1 MDDMIYRKSDNKPIK
16 KGKITPL
23 MSQYHQI
30 KSQYPDALLLFR
42 VGDFYETFEED
53 AIKCSESLNILLT
66 SRSGTKLA
74 GFPHHAL
81 NNYLPKL
88 VQAGFRVAICDQLE
102 DPKKTKGLVKRG
114 ITHLI
119 TPGVTLNDQIL
130 QAKSNNFLAALHFE
144 KDKSGVAFLDI
155 STGEFLVAEEKNPY
169 VKQLI
174 KKFSPSEIIFQKKKK
189 DKFEELFDKKFFSF
203 AMDDWVFKYE
213 NAYEK
218 ITRHFKTPS
227 LKGFGIENFKYAI
240 IAAGVVL
247 NYLDHTHNSKIRHI
261 SSLRRIDPDKYVWM
275 DDFTIKN
282 LEILDSNHP
291 NGRSLLDILDSTL
304 TFMGARLLKRWIIMP
319 IKNLSTIYARYNLI
333 GSLLRSNIDI
343 KLTKFLKSLGD
354 IERLTSKVIIE
365 RITPKELINLS
376 HSLDEIENIKNIL
389 LSLNEDKLN
398 IYSKK
403 FPDLKSLNQEI
414 QKTLHSEP
422 AHQLGKG
429 NVIASG
435 ISKELDEL
443 RELVSSG
450 KNKIELICIREKK
463 RTGIPLKISFN
474 NVFGF
479 YIEIRNSYKDKVPKD
494 WIRKQT
500 LVNAERYITEEL
512 KSHEI
517 KILGAEDKIL
527 SLESYFFKKLLN
539 FVGKYIFDLQKVS
552 KLIAHLDVIFSF
564 AKNAKNNEYVRPI
577 INDSMNIYIKKGR
590 HPVIEKCLPFG
601 INYVTNDLFINDVS
615 SQILMIT
622 GPNMAG
628 KSAVLRQTALIILMA
643 HIGSY
648 VPAQYIYI
656 GYIDKI
662 FSRVG
667 AYDNISLG
675 ESTFMVEMNETASIL
690 NNMSKRSLIILDEIG
705 RGTSPYDGFS
715 IAWAVAEYIH
725 EHPKRPKTLFATH
738 YHELHK
744 MAKLFKRIKN
754 FNVSVREIN
763 GDIIFLH
770 KLVTG
775 SSKHSLGLHV
785 AKMANMPSDVIKIAK
800 KMLDKQFS
808 DNKNM
813 RE

>member
-1 MDDMIYRKSDNKPIK
+1 MNQYNK
-16 KGKITPL
+16 
-23 MSQYHQI
+23 I
-30 KSQYPDALLLFR
+30 KSRYPYAILLFR

-53 AIKCSESLNILLT
+53 AIKCSEYLNIVLT

-74 GFPHHAL
+74 GFPYHAL

-88 VQAGFRVAICDQLE
+88 VQAGFRVAICEQLE
-102 DPKKTKGLVKRG
+102 DPKKTKGIVKRD

-155 STGEFLVAEEKNPY
+155 STGEFLVTEEKNSY
-169 VKQLI
+169 IKELI

-189 DKFEELFDKKFFSF
+189 DKFEELLNNNFFSF
-203 AMDDWVFKYE
+203 SMDDWVFQYE

-218 ITRHFKTPS
+218 LIRHFKTPS
-227 LKGFGIENFKYAI
+227 LKGFGIENLKCAI
-240 IAAGVVL
+240 IAAGVIF

-261 SSLRRIDPDKYVWM
+261 SSLRRIDPDQYVWM

-282 LEILDSNHP
+282 LEILESNHP
-291 NGRSLLDILDSTL
+291 NGRSLLEVIDSTL

-333 GSLLRSNIDI
+333 DALQRSNIDMN
-343 KLTKFLKSLGD
+343 LTKYLKLLGD
-354 IERLTSKVIIE
+354 IERLTSKVITE

-376 HSLDEIENIKNIL
+376 YSLVGIENIKTL
-389 LSLNEDKLN
+389 LSSSNEEKLN
-398 IYSKK
+398 LFSKK
-403 FPDLKSLNQEI
+403 IPDLRSLSHHI
-414 QKTLHSEP
+414 RKTLHSDS

-429 NVIASG
+429 NVIATG
-435 ISKELDEL
+435 VSKELDEL
-443 RELVSSG
+443 RALVTSG
-450 KNKIELICIREKK
+450 KEKLELICLREKK

-474 NVFGF
+474 KVFGF
-479 YIEIRNSYKDKVPKD
+479 YIEIRNSFKNKVPKD

-512 KSHEI
+512 KSYEI
-517 KILGAEDKIL
+517 KILGASDKIF
-527 SLESYFFKKLLN
+527 SLESFLFKKLVN
-539 FVGKYIFDLQKVS
+539 FVGQSIIDLQIVS
-552 KLIAHLDVIFSF
+552 KLISHLDVIFSF
-564 AKNAKNNEYVRPI
+564 AKIANNNEYVRPI
-577 INDSMNIYIKKGR
+577 LNESMNIYIKKGR
-590 HPVIEKCLPFG
+590 HPVIEKCLPLG
-601 INYVTNDLFINDVS
+601 TNYVANDLFMDDTS
-615 SQILMIT
+615 SQIIMIT

-628 KSAVLRQTALIILMA
+628 KSAILRQTALIVLMA
-643 HIGSY
+643 HIGSF
-648 VPAQYIYI
+648 VPAQYVYI

-725 EHPKRPKTLFATH
+725 ENPKRPKTIFATH
-738 YHELHK
+738 YHKLHK
-744 MAKLFKRIKN
+744 MAIFLKRIKN

-763 GDIIFLH
+763 GDVIFLH
-770 KLVTG
+770 KLVHG
-775 SSKHSLGLHV
+775 ESKHSLGLHV
-785 AKMANMPSDVIKIAK
+785 AKIANMPSGVLRIAK
-800 KMLDKQFS
+800 KILENLD
-808 DNKNM
+808 NMEM